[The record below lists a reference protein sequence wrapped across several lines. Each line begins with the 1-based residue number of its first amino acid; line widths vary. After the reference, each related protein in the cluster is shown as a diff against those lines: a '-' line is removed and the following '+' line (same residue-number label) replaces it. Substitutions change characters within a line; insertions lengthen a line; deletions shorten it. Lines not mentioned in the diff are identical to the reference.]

1 MKLYP
6 LEPSSR
12 LATNIAR
19 ISKKTR
25 MDVLIKGV
33 NIADLDCLVVIG
45 DGTPDDIAF
54 SIIAFHLN
62 GNGDKIA
69 GIVKPEKEKR
79 YACINLI
86 PTYLKGNIRKIL
98 ILMDEEDDPLDTI
111 YERIQRGVEE
121 LATGEVKVIDE
132 ETEERVRIYTGKYGS
147 RDFVLILVI
156 NGLDDIRTGK
166 HRIEDHLVKAAKMLS
181 VDIGDFENSK
191 AAWKSINHNLQLE
204 IFNALKNNREMVKR
218 VFPQQVQGCGYLMGA
233 HPKIGN
239 R

>member
-33 NIADLDCLVVIG
+33 NMADLDCLVVIG
-45 DGTPDDIAF
+45 DGTPDDTAF

-69 GIVKPEKEKR
+69 GIVKPEMEKR
-79 YACINLI
+79 YACIDLI

-98 ILMDEEDDPLDTI
+98 ILIDEEDDPLDTI

-132 ETEERVRIYTGKYGS
+132 ETEERVKVYTGKYGS
-147 RDFVLILVI
+147 KNFVLILVI

-166 HRIEDHLVKAAKMLS
+166 HSVEDHLLKAADEMLS

-204 IFNALKNNREMVKR
+204 IFNALEPLQQIVKCPHTR
-218 VFPQQVQGCGYLMGA
+218 DELFDFELDAMD
-233 HPKIGN
+233 GN

>member
-33 NIADLDCLVVIG
+33 NMADLDCLVVIG

-69 GIVKPEKEKR
+69 GIVKPEMEKR
-79 YACINLI
+79 YACIDLI

-98 ILMDEEDDPLDTI
+98 ILIDEEDDPLDTI

-132 ETEERVRIYTGKYGS
+132 ETEERVKVYTGKYGS
-147 RDFVLILVI
+147 KNFVLILVI

-166 HRIEDHLVKAAKMLS
+166 HSVEDHLLKAADEMLS

-204 IFNALKNNREMVKR
+204 IFNALEPLQQIVKCPHTR
-218 VFPQQVQGCGYLMGA
+218 DELFDFELDAMD
-233 HPKIGN
+233 GN